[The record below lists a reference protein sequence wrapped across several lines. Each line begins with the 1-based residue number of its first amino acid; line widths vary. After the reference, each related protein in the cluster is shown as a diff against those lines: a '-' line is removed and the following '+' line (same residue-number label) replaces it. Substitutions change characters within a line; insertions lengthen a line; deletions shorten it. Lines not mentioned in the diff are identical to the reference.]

1 MLFCPQRSGVK
12 TRPCLQAPYILCTFY
27 FLLHHES
34 RHGWKALCEVR
45 TPGPGEGGVR
55 QELWGVV
62 HTHTHTSPTL
72 RASPSPSP
80 ADSTDL
86 SPGPWSALWSLC
98 LSVTSQGALLG
109 LSLLSFKPSQGPL
122 RSPQFLDFP
131 IRGSSPCHFKP
142 PHLWVPLP
150 GESPSGAPAR
160 SLDLKTAFP
169 RKSPPIHL
177 KNMSSGLLLAPAEMT
192 PHAPLCDYDV
202 PPRFTEARSES
213 VLLRLLF
220 QLPWH

>member
-80 ADSTDL
+80 ADSTDF

-142 PHLWVPLP
+142 PHLWVPTP
-150 GESPSGAPAR
+150 RRVPIR
-160 SLDLKTAFP
+160 SSCSQF
-169 RKSPPIHL
+169 
-177 KNMSSGLLLAPAEMT
+177 
-192 PHAPLCDYDV
+192 
-202 PPRFTEARSES
+202 RSENS
-213 VLLRLLF
+213 ISPEESSHPPEEHVLWFTPCTGRNDTTCSSL
-220 QLPWH
+220 